1 MAKHRHRV
9 FEIYEDRAEAIG
21 ALTPQTVKP
30 DAVNANGPLPLDF
43 HHLAVSRWS
52 FVTHVKF
59 KGAMEFPQE
68 CEAEL
73 RDDFSQL
80 ADILGIDS
88 KVLLDFAD
96 VKSLSPACIDALVV
110 FDRRLR
116 NRGSRTV
123 LCCLAPDTR
132 ASFYPAR

>member
-1 MAKHRHRV
+1 MAKHRHRI
-9 FEIYEDRAEAIG
+9 FEIYEDREEAIG
-21 ALTPQTVKP
+21 ALTPKSVKP
-30 DAVNANGPLPLDF
+30 DDAKANGPLPSIF
-43 HHLAVSRWS
+43 NHLTVSRWS

-59 KGAMEFPQE
+59 KGSMEFRQE
-68 CEAEL
+68 SEAEL

-80 ADILGIDS
+80 ADLLDIDS

-96 VKSLSPACIDALVV
+96 VKSFSPTCIDTLVV